1 MYGVPTLGQARCPS
15 RCPWGAQPAPL
26 FLTAGLVAFLCPLLT
41 CFPSVWLWLF
51 FPLWP
56 LAESYCT
63 SEASART
70 LTSAWSW
77 LPVRAGQCVRTAGM
91 WSGLARGDQ
100 RRLLGSW
107 TYPWVRA
114 GSLFPGGQDRVCF
127 GCTFFFSYGR
137 CVWERER
144 ERKRETS
151 RSFDPSYL

>member
-1 MYGVPTLGQARCPS
+1 MEFPLCVRPCVPAGVLEVLSTAL
-15 RCPWGAQPAPL
+15 L

-70 LTSAWSW
+70 LTSPWSW

-91 WSGLARGDQ
+91 WSGLAQGDQ

-107 TYPWVRA
+107 IYPWVRA

-151 RSFDPSYL
+151 RNFDPSYL